1 MSGRNN
7 PNITGLND
15 VAKMERDTRMVV
27 GWYAGAMGLKRF
39 ELDTLAGVELA
50 LEGTDRR
57 VLSIVCYWKEPPSAS
72 QEAAMAAA
80 AAYTYGFNM
89 PVVHVLAE
97 TGKSA
102 KQSPLRASNL
112 N

>member
-1 MSGRNN
+1 
-7 PNITGLND
+7 
-15 VAKMERDTRMVV
+15 MERDTRMVV

-72 QEAAMAAA
+72 QQTAMAAA

-97 TGKSA
+97 TGKA
-102 KQSPLRASNL
+102 VEPKAAMASSL